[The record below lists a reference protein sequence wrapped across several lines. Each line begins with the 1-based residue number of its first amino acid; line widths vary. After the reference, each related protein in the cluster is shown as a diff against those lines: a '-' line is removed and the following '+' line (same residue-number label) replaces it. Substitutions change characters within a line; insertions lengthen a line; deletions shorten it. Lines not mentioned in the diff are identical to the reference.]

1 MTTVIK
7 LLRATL
13 GGFVLAV
20 VLLASPGLA
29 GAQSGEGDYSSQP
42 PPADDDYSRQ
52 PAAPEG
58 SGEGGVGPSD
68 DPASGGTEGDDDGAL
83 AVTGG
88 DVAQL
93 AAVGG
98 ALVLTGGVVLVSR
111 RRSAVAA

>member
-1 MTTVIK
+1 MTIVIK

-13 GGFVLAV
+13 GGFVLAL

-29 GAQSGEGDYSSQP
+29 GAQSGDGDYSSQP

-58 SGEGGVGPSD
+58 SGGAGPSD
-68 DPASGGTEGDDDGAL
+68 DPASDGAESDDDGAL

-98 ALVLTGGVVLVSR
+98 VLVLAGGVVLMTR
-111 RRSAVAA
+111 RRPTVTA